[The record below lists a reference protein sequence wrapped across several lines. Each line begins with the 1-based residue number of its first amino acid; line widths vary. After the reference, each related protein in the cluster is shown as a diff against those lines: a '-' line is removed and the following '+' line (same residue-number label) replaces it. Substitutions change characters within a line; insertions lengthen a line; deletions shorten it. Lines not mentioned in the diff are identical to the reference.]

1 MRARTFLGVC
11 GAVAVLTTAGCGSTQ
26 LGVTAATA
34 PQQQQQQQQPPAAQL
49 TDTKY
54 GPLSA
59 ADMKLMNLVQETS
72 IREIELSQWAL
83 QRSTNQQVRAS
94 AQMIVTQHVELQKED
109 LAAAAK
115 LGLTLPDRPAPDM
128 QVGID
133 RMQQENG
140 KTFDVDYTN
149 TLRQAHGEAFI
160 LIAQVRA
167 DTRNSVVRP
176 LADSANN
183 FIKMHMQVLET
194 TGEVDW
200 GQLPV
205 PDAS

>member
-1 MRARTFLGVC
+1 MRTRALLGMC
-11 GAVAVLTTAGCGSTQ
+11 GAIAVLTTACGAQGTP
-26 LGVTAATA
+26 AAA
-34 PQQQQQQQQPPAAQL
+34 PPAPAAKL
-49 TDTKY
+49 TDTGY

-59 ADMKLMNLVQETS
+59 ADVKLMTLVQETC
-72 IREIELSQWAL
+72 IREIKVSQWAL
-83 QRSTNQQVRAS
+83 QRSSNPQVRAS

-115 LGLTLPDRPAPDM
+115 LGLTLPDRPAEDM
-128 QVGID
+128 QIGID
-133 RMQQENG
+133 RMSQENG
-140 KTFDVDYTN
+140 KTFDTDYAN

-167 DTRNSVVRP
+167 DTRNTVVRP

-194 TGEVDW
+194 TGDVDYS
-200 GQLPV
+200 QLPV

>member
-1 MRARTFLGVC
+1 MRTRSILGIF
-11 GAVAVLTTAGCGSTQ
+11 GALAALTTAC
-26 LGVTAATA
+26 AA
-34 PQQQQQQQQPPAAQL
+34 PQQTMAATPPTPKPAAL
-49 TDTKY
+49 TDSKY

-59 ADMKLMNLVQETS
+59 ADVKLMNLVQETS
-72 IREIELSQWAL
+72 IREITLSQWAL
-83 QRSTNQQVRAS
+83 QRSANPQVRAA
-94 AQMIVTQHVELQKED
+94 AQMIVTQHVQLQKED
-109 LAAAAK
+109 LAAAAQ
-115 LGLTLPDRPAPDM
+115 LGLTLPDKPAEDM
-128 QVGID
+128 QIGID
-133 RMQQENG
+133 RMAKENG
-140 KTFDVDYTN
+140 KTFDTDYAN

-167 DTRNSVVRP
+167 DTRNTVVRP

-194 TGEVDW
+194 TGDVDY